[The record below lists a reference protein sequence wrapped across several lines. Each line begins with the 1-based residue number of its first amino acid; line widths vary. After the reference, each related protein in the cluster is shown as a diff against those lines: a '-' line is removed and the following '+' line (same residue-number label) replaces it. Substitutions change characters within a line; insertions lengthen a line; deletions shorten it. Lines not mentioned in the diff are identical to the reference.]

1 MYAVQNKENQANVP
15 LKLTFTKKIKII
27 TEQERAA
34 SLLTARPTL
43 GECVRDQ
50 DERWKHL
57 ASFVAEARGIY
68 NVCTI
73 CVRMSIYISV

>member
-15 LKLTFTKKIKII
+15 LKLTFTKKYPI

-73 CVRMSIYISV
+73 CARMSIYVCV

>member
-15 LKLTFTKKIKII
+15 LKLTFTKKYPI

-57 ASFVAEARGIY
+57 ASFVAKARGIY

-73 CVRMSIYISV
+73 CARMSIYVCV